1 MNFYETIKEI
11 CNRKK
16 NITLTEMVKALELST
31 SMPTNWKRGI
41 IPNGETLI
49 KLADYLGVSIDYLL
63 GRDAPNASKL
73 PYSGNNDVDSI
84 INDLLSKDIS
94 EGDAAVIRAI
104 LNKYK

>member
-49 KLADYLGVSIDYLL
+49 KLADYLDVSIDYLL

-84 INDLLSKDIS
+84 INDLLSKDITD
-94 EGDAAVIRAI
+94 GDLEVIKAV

>member
-49 KLADYLGVSIDYLL
+49 KLSDYLDVSIDYLL

-84 INDLLSKDIS
+84 INDLLSKDITD
-94 EGDAAVIRAI
+94 GDLEVIKAV

>member
-49 KLADYLGVSIDYLL
+49 KLADYLGVSIDDLL

-73 PYSGNNDVDSI
+73 PCSGNNDVDSI
-84 INDLLSKDIS
+84 INDLLSKDITD
-94 EGDAAVIRAI
+94 GDLEVIKAV

>member
-84 INDLLSKDIS
+84 INDLLSKDITD
-94 EGDAAVIRAI
+94 GDLEVIKAV

>member
-84 INDLLSKDIS
+84 INDLLSKDITD
-94 EGDAAVIRAI
+94 GDLEVIKAI

>member
-49 KLADYLGVSIDYLL
+49 KLADYLDVSIDYLL

-84 INDLLSKDIS
+84 INNLLSKDITD
-94 EGDAAVIRAI
+94 GDLEVIKAV

>member
-49 KLADYLGVSIDYLL
+49 KLADYLGVSIDDLL

-84 INDLLSKDIS
+84 INDLLSKDITD
-94 EGDAAVIRAI
+94 GDLEVIKAV

>member
-49 KLADYLGVSIDYLL
+49 KLANYLDVSIDYLL

-84 INDLLSKDIS
+84 INDLLSKDITD
-94 EGDAAVIRAI
+94 GDLEVIKAV

>member
-16 NITLTEMVKALELST
+16 NVTLTEMVKALELST

-63 GRDAPNASKL
+63 GRENTNNTAL
-73 PYSGNNDVDSI
+73 HYSGNNNITDI
-84 INDLLSKDIS
+84 INDLLTLDIS
-94 EGDAAVIRAI
+94 EGDTAVIRAI